1 MRVLVNKDD
10 STDSQ
15 AKRSVLQDIVD
26 EQQGEE
32 KFGLCRFKYG
42 FCIGNLMF
50 KFDHWHRD

>member
-1 MRVLVNKDD
+1 VRVLVNKDD